1 MATDNV
7 TKEREEQLKQDNPD
21 RVVDGV
27 YYEDDEELETA
38 KKAYEE
44 RLKKA
49 QDEATAKATA
59 KAQADAQALKTIN
72 ELLYGENSQLTQE
85 QLEATVG
92 GIELNAVLGNSLEIA
107 RRQRLLD
114 PTKYMTEFKS
124 PNPGKF
130 MPSISEVTEVSR

>member
-7 TKEREEQLKQDNPD
+7 TKEREEKLKKEHPE

-27 YYEDDEELETA
+27 YYEDDKKLEEA
-38 KKAYEE
+38 KKAYEVK
-44 RLKKA
+44 LKKE
-49 QDEATAKATA
+49 QDEAAAKATA

-72 ELLYGENSQLTQE
+72 ELLYGKDSQLTQE

-92 GIELNAVLGNSLEIA
+92 GIELNAVLGNSLEVM
-107 RRQRLLD
+107 RRQHLLD

-124 PNPGKF
+124 PNPGKNN
-130 MPSISEVTEVSR
+130 